1 MTTELRVIAMNQ
13 SADLTRSFILNRGI
27 TANAY
32 PTGNVFVYTKSGN
45 YASQVTVQKTIRAI
59 NEYYAE
65 ACRATI

>member
-1 MTTELRVIAMNQ
+1 MTRELKVIDMSQ
-13 SADLTRSFILNRGI
+13 CADLTRLFTLTRGI

-32 PTGNVFVYTKSGN
+32 PSGNVFVYTKSGN
-45 YASQVTVQKTIRAI
+45 YASQITVQKAIRAI